1 VTNTEPKIVTIDR
14 EQAGLRGRLRRLS
27 LFSILDTET
36 REALIKRCNGLVFE
50 PGQPVFTQGSKHEYS
65 YIIESGLIRTY
76 YVSESGREIT
86 LGHWSDGDL
95 VGGPSVF
102 GSGYHVWSG
111 AATRRSR
118 VLAISG
124 PALRELASCN
134 AELYPWIVDML
145 SFKLHWL
152 SILFQIHGTEQVEKR
167 LVKLL
172 LMLGDIYGEDGPDGT
187 VIKHSITQ
195 GNLATLVG
203 ASRQW
208 TNKVLASLNGRSLIA
223 TRDRHITLCDPAGLK
238 AMIGDE

>member
-1 VTNTEPKIVTIDR
+1 VTTQRKLAGAR
-14 EQAGLRGRLRRLS
+14 GGLRQLS
-27 LFSILDTET
+27 LFSILDTDT
-36 REALIKRCNGLVFE
+36 REALIKRCHRLLFE
-50 PGQPVFTQGSKHEYS
+50 PGQTVFMQGSKHEHS

-76 YVSESGREIT
+76 YASESGREIT

-111 AATRRSR
+111 TATRQSR

-124 PALRELASCN
+124 PALHEFASGN
-134 AELYPWIVDML
+134 AEIYPWIVDVL

-152 SILFQIHGTEQVEKR
+152 SILFQVHGTEQVQQR

-195 GNLATLVG
+195 SDLATLVG

-208 TNKVLASLNGRSLIA
+208 TNKVLATLNARGLIA
-223 TRDRHITLCDPAGLK
+223 FRDRHIALCDPAGLK
-238 AMIGDE
+238 AMLGDEQALA